1 MKNSIKQKI
10 SPDLKLERKERL
22 VCATTSSLCCI
33 DSTLSILRNI
43 TKKPNWESE
52 KEEEEEEGATTMG
65 GFAMGYTFDSKS
77 GLTMAALLLMIVSFY
92 AGILFGNNA
101 PLYVSQLVSHSS
113 SSSSPPNNVSSNGN
127 NLFTSPQLRTSF
139 FHCFSSYPL
148 LSSCKILKLCHL
160 GFLQNASVCKFP
172 DLYCLFS

>member
-1 MKNSIKQKI
+1 
-10 SPDLKLERKERL
+10 
-22 VCATTSSLCCI
+22 
-33 DSTLSILRNI
+33 
-43 TKKPNWESE
+43 
-52 KEEEEEEGATTMG
+52 MG

-148 LSSCKILKLCHL
+148 LSSCKILKLFL
-160 GFLQNASVCKFP
+160 GFLLPSIFFNNLSPFFSILLVKFLNP
-172 DLYCLFS
+172 PLHLFFCFSSFTGV